1 MNSLR
6 CKQTF
11 RAYLMW
17 AKACKD
23 GDRETYANYLVSA
36 RENWNKYITLREFE
50 LYLSPDRCD
59 EEEVTALMEAA

>member
-1 MNSLR
+1 
-6 CKQTF
+6 
-11 RAYLMW
+11 MW